1 MRQYTA
7 NPARYQPTT
16 VSGFTMTTASDHRD
30 HSRRSTTQNARST
43 GPISGPEKSAPMIAQ
58 KCRSMEVGEAAGAG
72 TNRQHFSMERGFG
85 EAQGTPRGAF
95 TRDRVATRRTR
106 HHRT

>member
-43 GPISGPEKSAPMIAQ
+43 GPISGAPGWQVLGRGYDSMLLMELGWRAAQ
-58 KCRSMEVGEAAGAG
+58 APAGE
-72 TNRQHFSMERGFG
+72 M
-85 EAQGTPRGAF
+85 
-95 TRDRVATRRTR
+95 
-106 HHRT
+106 